1 MTCRGRAVGVKPD
14 GLGLGLSKGAWPG
27 RGKQPGRDAGRRAGY
42 VTKGRVEPGLEIS
55 HPLKVQRTQ
64 AQGVEGTLCNKEER
78 GEPIREMGKLG
89 GGLCRG
95 RGFPRECEHA
105 RLGRPL
111 SRGGCVP

>member
-55 HPLKVQRTQ
+55 LKRMEGVCVASSASEDAHRHKRT
-64 AQGVEGTLCNKEER
+64 C
-78 GEPIREMGKLG
+78 
-89 GGLCRG
+89 
-95 RGFPRECEHA
+95 
-105 RLGRPL
+105 
-111 SRGGCVP
+111 S